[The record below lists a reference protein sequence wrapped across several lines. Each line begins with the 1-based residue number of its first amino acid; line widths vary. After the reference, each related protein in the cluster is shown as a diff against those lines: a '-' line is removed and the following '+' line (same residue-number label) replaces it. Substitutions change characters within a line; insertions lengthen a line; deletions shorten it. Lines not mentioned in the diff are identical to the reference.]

1 MVLSLMFNFLMG
13 ISFQKLTSNCAV
25 LNVKLLINN
34 PIMFIAIVNLS
45 ITVHYP
51 HIEYT

>member
-1 MVLSLMFNFLMG
+1 MLSLMFNFLMG
-13 ISFQKLTSNCAV
+13 ISFQKLTSNYVV

-34 PIMFIAIVNLS
+34 PIMFIAIVNLL
-45 ITVHYP
+45 IIVHCP